1 MRVAMYYRNSDVRL
15 EEIPTPEI
23 DPGEVLVKAMACGIC
38 GSDVMEWY
46 RIKRAPLVLGHEMAG
61 EIAEVGDGV
70 QGWSA
75 GDRVFASHHLPCN
88 TCHACLTGH
97 HTACETL
104 HTTNYDPGGFAQYV
118 RLPALNVD
126 RGLFLL
132 PDDMD
137 YDTATFIEPVACVVR
152 GLRAVAAPPGS
163 SYLVLGSGISGLL
176 NIAAGRAF
184 AAGRIFATDVNARRL
199 DLARRFG
206 ATDTF
211 DASDDIPER
220 LRAANG
226 SRLADCVIVSTGA
239 AEAAAQALTCVAPGG
254 TVLYFAVP
262 TGDVSVPINDFWR
275 NDITI
280 RTTYGN
286 SPADAEQAIALLEA
300 GYIPVEQMITHR
312 LPLAETQR
320 GFGLV
325 AEGRESLKVVIHPQ
339 E

>member
-15 EEIPTPEI
+15 EEMPTPAI
-23 DPGEVLVKAMACGIC
+23 GRGEVLVKAMACGIC

-61 EIAEVGDGV
+61 EVAQVGDGV
-70 QGWSA
+70 QGWSP
-75 GDRVFASHHLPCN
+75 GDRVFASHHIPCN
-88 TCHACLTGH
+88 TCHQCLNGH

-104 HTTNYDPGGFAQYV
+104 HTTNYDPGGFAEYV
-118 RLPALNVD
+118 RIPPLNVD

-132 PDDMD
+132 PDTMD

-152 GLRAVAAPPGS
+152 GLRAVGAPPGS
-163 SYLVLGSGISGLL
+163 TYLILGSGISGLL
-176 NIAAGRAF
+176 NLAAARAF
-184 AAGRIFATDVNARRL
+184 AAGRIFATDVNPRRL
-199 DLARRFG
+199 DLARKFG

-211 DASDDIPER
+211 DASDDILER
-220 LRAANG
+220 VRAGND

-239 AEAAAQALTCVAPGG
+239 AEAAGQALACVAPGG

-262 TGDVSVPINDFWR
+262 TGDISVPINDFWR

-286 SPADAEQAIALLEA
+286 SPADAEQAIALLTA
-300 GYIPVEQMITHR
+300 GYIPVDQMITHR
-312 LPLAETQR
+312 LPLADTQR

-325 AEGRESLKVVIHPQ
+325 AEGRESVKVVIYPQ

>member
-15 EEIPTPEI
+15 EEMPAPGIG
-23 DPGEVLVKAMACGIC
+23 PGEVLVKAMACGIC

-70 QGWSA
+70 ERYAA
-75 GDRVFASHHLPCN
+75 GDRVFASHHIPCN

-104 HTTNYDPGGFAQYV
+104 HTTNYAPGGFAEYV
-118 RLPALNVD
+118 RIPALNVD

-132 PDDMD
+132 PGDMD

-152 GLRAVAAPPGS
+152 GLRAVAAPPGT

-176 NIAAGRAF
+176 NIAAARAF
-184 AAGRIFATDVNARRL
+184 AAGRIFATDVNVRRL
-199 DLARRFG
+199 DLARQFG
-206 ATDTF
+206 ATDAF

-239 AEAAAQALTCVAPGG
+239 AEAAAQALACVAPGG

-262 TGDVSVPINDFWR
+262 TGDISVPINDFWR

-286 SPADAEQAIALLEA
+286 SPGDAEQAIALLAA

-312 LPLAETQR
+312 LPLAETEK